1 MVVEDLEHD
10 RWLASLTDSQY
21 RVYHSRILREV
32 LDQVR
37 STNGRV
43 SSLERFRYAAA
54 GGIGVI
60 TAVVVPLF
68 LKVVAR

>member
-1 MVVEDLEHD
+1 MVIEDLEHN
-10 RWLASLTDSQY
+10 RWLESLTDSQY
-21 RVYHSRILREV
+21 RVYHSRLLREV

-37 STNGRV
+37 TTNGRV

-68 LKVVAR
+68 IKVVAR